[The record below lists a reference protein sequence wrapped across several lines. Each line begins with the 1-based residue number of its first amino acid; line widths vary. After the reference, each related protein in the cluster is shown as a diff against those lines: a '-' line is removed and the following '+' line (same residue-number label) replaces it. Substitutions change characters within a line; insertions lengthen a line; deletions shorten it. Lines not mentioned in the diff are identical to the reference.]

1 MHKKFI
7 SNLGFLILLNVII
20 KPVYILGIDAQ
31 VQNRVGEEDYGLYFA
46 ILNLSFIFNI
56 LIDLGI
62 NHFNNR
68 SISRDERR
76 LSSHFSKLLS
86 LKAIFAIGYALL
98 TVIVGVALGY
108 AEKAP
113 EMLALLVANQV
124 MVSFILFV
132 RSNLTATQLFVR
144 DSIVSVIDRALLILI
159 CGALLFTQVAGGEF
173 RIEWFVYVQSVAY
186 FITLV
191 LALIFLFPKAK
202 RLRFEF
208 DKRFARLIVLNS
220 LPYAI
225 FILMGS
231 LYNRLDGLMLENLLA
246 NGEYEAGVYAQGFR
260 YYEAAGMFAHL
271 FPVMLMPVFA
281 RMLKE
286 REDFEPI
293 LRMSTR
299 LLVGGSILLA
309 VYFLFFSQEVLS
321 WIYLNVSETSAHSFS
336 AMMFGFVGLT
346 MFYTYGTL
354 LTANANLRVLNLIA
368 GISLSVNVILNFVLI
383 PVYGAFGAAIATLVT
398 QLIAGI
404 AQWVV
409 ARRKFQLQMDKV
421 MWRQIL
427 LFVVVFPFLAWA
439 SQNHIDST
447 TFSALTAA
455 AFGLVLFGLSG
466 AIQPK
471 KIIQLFKSKD

>member
-20 KPVYILGIDAQ
+20 KPIYILGIDAQ
-31 VQNRVGEEDYGLYFA
+31 VQNRVGEEEYGLYFA

-86 LKAIFAIGYALL
+86 LKALFAIGYSLL
-98 TVIVGVALGY
+98 TVLIGVALGY

-144 DSIVSVIDRALLILI
+144 DSIVSVLDRALLILI
-159 CGALLFTQVAGGEF
+159 CGGLLYGQLTNGEF
-173 RIEWFVYVQSVAY
+173 KIEWFVYVQTLAY

-191 LALIFLFPKAK
+191 LALAFLFPKTK

-208 DKRFARLIVLNS
+208 DRRFARLIVLNS
-220 LPYAI
+220 LPYAL

-231 LYNRLDGLMLENLLA
+231 LYNRLDGVMLENLLP
-246 NGEYEAGVYAQGFR
+246 NGTFEAGIYAQGFR

-271 FPVMLMPVFA
+271 FPVMLMPIFA

-286 REDFEPI
+286 KEDFTPI
-293 LRMSTR
+293 LRMATR

-309 VYFLFFSQEVLS
+309 VYFLFFSHEVLS
-321 WIYLNVSETSAHSFS
+321 WIYVSVSESSARSFS

-354 LTANANLRVLNLIA
+354 LTANANLKVLNTIA
-368 GISLSVNVILNFVLI
+368 GISLGVNVVFNFVLI
-383 PVYGAFGAAIATLVT
+383 PMYGAFGAALATLVT
-398 QLIAGI
+398 QLTAGI

-409 ARRKFQLQMDKV
+409 AHRKFQLQLDKV
-421 MWRQIL
+421 LWRQIV
-427 LFVVVFPFLAWA
+427 LFALGFPFLAWGA
-439 SQNHIDST
+439 KSFLEST
-447 TFSALTAA
+447 TIGALVAA
-455 AFGLVLFGLSG
+455 LCGLVLFGLSG
-466 AIQPK
+466 AIRPK
-471 KIIQLFKSKD
+471 KLVELIKSKE